1 MERISENNRF
11 TSEQIKYLSNI
22 RIIQK
27 NIIHVHGFPK
37 SIARTNLLKSNE
49 YFGQY
54 GNIVKTTITYKI
66 NPDNN
71 KKLYSAYIVYSNE
84 SEAALAVLCVDS
96 LLIYGKI
103 IRVFFGTNKYCNNFL
118 NNKKCPNVHK
128 CLFIHQLASDKDIII
143 NDDLNFSYNDHIN
156 LAKKIL
162 KSSNIKNLNLIKNMA
177 NQKKNKLPSP
187 EFIFLT
193 EEEKEN
199 YFSSGNFRYIGNNT
213 INKNNNTIKNNNI
226 IFNNFEENYNFGDKN
241 SSCYSKYSNFSISK
255 SSSRLLDLNIVNNEN
270 YETNS
275 ITVGNSIEPIELHKI
290 FNNSIN
296 HILSAQPFFSKLKNF
311 PLRKMELAFFQ
322 KDLAKNNKDINILLD
337 GCLDF
342 LKKI

>member
-71 KKLYSAYIVYSNE
+71 KKLYSAYIVYSKE

-96 LLIYGKI
+96 LHIYGKRS
-103 IRVFFGTNKYCNNFL
+103 RVFFGTNKYCNNFL

-162 KSSNIKNLNLIKNMA
+162 KSSNHKNLNLIKNMT
-177 NQKKNKLPSP
+177 NQKKK
-187 EFIFLT
+187 
-193 EEEKEN
+193 
-199 YFSSGNFRYIGNNT
+199 
-213 INKNNNTIKNNNI
+213 
-226 IFNNFEENYNFGDKN
+226 
-241 SSCYSKYSNFSISK
+241 
-255 SSSRLLDLNIVNNEN
+255 
-270 YETNS
+270 
-275 ITVGNSIEPIELHKI
+275 
-290 FNNSIN
+290 
-296 HILSAQPFFSKLKNF
+296 
-311 PLRKMELAFFQ
+311 
-322 KDLAKNNKDINILLD
+322 
-337 GCLDF
+337 
-342 LKKI
+342 

>member
-1 MERISENNRF
+1 MERISENNHF
-11 TSEQIKYLSNI
+11 TCEQIKYLSNI
-22 RIIQK
+22 RIIQT
-27 NIIHVHGFPK
+27 NLIHVHGFPK
-37 SIARTNLLKSNE
+37 SIARTSLLKSNE

-54 GNIVKTTITYKI
+54 GNIVKATTTYKI
-66 NPDNN
+66 NSDNN

-96 LLIYGKI
+96 LLFNGKI

-118 NNKKCPNVHK
+118 NNKKCLYVDK
-128 CLFIHQLASDKDIII
+128 CMFIHQIVTDKDIVI
-143 NDDLNFSYNDHIN
+143 NDYSNFSYNEHIN

-162 KSSNIKNLNLIKNMA
+162 KSSNHKKLDLIKKITNP
-177 NQKKNKLPSP
+177 KKNKLPSP

-199 YFSSGNFRYIGNNT
+199 YFSSGNFSYISNNT
-213 INKNNNTIKNNNI
+213 IN
-226 IFNNFEENYNFGDKN
+226 
-241 SSCYSKYSNFSISK
+241 FSICK
-255 SSSRLLDLNIVNNEN
+255 SSSRLLDLNTVNNKI
-270 YETNS
+270 YQTNS
-275 ITVGNSIEPIELHKI
+275 ITVSNSIEPIELYKI
-290 FNNSIN
+290 FKNSIN
-296 HILSAQPFFSKLKNF
+296 HILSAQSFFSKMKNF

-322 KDLAKNNKDINILLD
+322 KDLEKNNIDINLLLD

>member
-1 MERISENNRF
+1 MERISENNHF
-11 TSEQIKYLSNI
+11 TCEQIKYLSNI
-22 RIIQK
+22 RIIQT
-27 NIIHVHGFPK
+27 NLIHVHGFQK
-37 SIARTNLLKSNE
+37 SIARTSLLKSNE

-54 GNIVKTTITYKI
+54 GNIVKATTTYKI
-66 NPDNN
+66 NSDNN

-96 LLIYGKI
+96 LLFNGKI

-118 NNKKCPNVHK
+118 NNKKCLYVDK
-128 CLFIHQLASDKDIII
+128 CKFIHQIVTDKDIVI
-143 NDDLNFSYNDHIN
+143 NDYSNFSYNEHIN

-162 KSSNIKNLNLIKNMA
+162 KSSNHKKLDLIKKITNP
-177 NQKKNKLPSP
+177 KKNKLPSP

-199 YFSSGNFRYIGNNT
+199 YFSSGNFSYISNNT
-213 INKNNNTIKNNNI
+213 IN
-226 IFNNFEENYNFGDKN
+226 
-241 SSCYSKYSNFSISK
+241 FSICK
-255 SSSRLLDLNIVNNEN
+255 SSSRLLDLNTFNNKI
-270 YETNS
+270 YQTNS
-275 ITVGNSIEPIELHKI
+275 ITVSNSIEPIELYKI
-290 FNNSIN
+290 FKNSIN
-296 HILSAQPFFSKLKNF
+296 HILSAQSFFSKMKNF

-322 KDLAKNNKDINILLD
+322 KDLEKNNIDINLLLD

>member
-162 KSSNIKNLNLIKNMA
+162 GSSNHKNLNLIKNIT

-213 INKNNNTIKNNNI
+213 IN
-226 IFNNFEENYNFGDKN
+226 
-241 SSCYSKYSNFSISK
+241 FSICK
-255 SSSRLLDLNIVNNEN
+255 NSSRLLDLNTVNNKI
-270 YETNS
+270 YQTNS
-275 ITVGNSIEPIELHKI
+275 ITVSNSIEPIELYKI
-290 FNNSIN
+290 FKNSIN
-296 HILSAQPFFSKLKNF
+296 HILSAQPFFSKMKNF

-322 KDLAKNNKDINILLD
+322 KDLAKNNIDINLLLD
-337 GCLDF
+337 GCLNF